1 MGCSV
6 SVRFYSMLP
15 PRVHEGTFWTSKA
28 SNIRGPPG
36 RQVGV
41 ELPRNVLKHH
51 GPINHCASS
60 IRLVSALCNKW
71 SSSTHTH
78 AHMHACT
85 RTQYVK
91 MLVALLVVVQVT
103 LIIHSTHSILSQSR
117 FEYRFGLKWLRP
129 TAYRK
134 QSTCAVNRTYSSH
147 CVWSLASPTTMCF
160 RSMPEAF
167 MPNDCVSKQFA
178 IHHEVREGRGLV
190 DT

>member
-1 MGCSV
+1 MYLSTTGLLII
-6 SVRFYSMLP
+6 VRHRYGWCQHYAINGR
-15 PRVHEGTFWTSKA
+15 RVRTRT
-28 SNIRGPPG
+28 
-36 RQVGV
+36 
-41 ELPRNVLKHH
+41 
-51 GPINHCASS
+51 
-60 IRLVSALCNKW
+60 
-71 SSSTHTH
+71 
-78 AHMHACT
+78 HACT

-91 MLVALLVVVQVT
+91 MLVALVVVVQVT

-117 FEYRFGLKWLRP
+117 FEYRLGLKWLRP

>member
-1 MGCSV
+1 MVFIVVLYVSMPVRIYSDLGMLLQHVALHFLKKNKKRNNKKKHMCVWDARCSV

-15 PRVHEGTFWTSKA
+15 PRVHKGTFWTSKT

-78 AHMHACT
+78 AHTHART
-85 RTQYVK
+85 RTQYTK

-117 FEYRFGLKWLRP
+117 FE
-129 TAYRK
+129 
-134 QSTCAVNRTYSSH
+134 
-147 CVWSLASPTTMCF
+147 
-160 RSMPEAF
+160 
-167 MPNDCVSKQFA
+167 
-178 IHHEVREGRGLV
+178 
-190 DT
+190 